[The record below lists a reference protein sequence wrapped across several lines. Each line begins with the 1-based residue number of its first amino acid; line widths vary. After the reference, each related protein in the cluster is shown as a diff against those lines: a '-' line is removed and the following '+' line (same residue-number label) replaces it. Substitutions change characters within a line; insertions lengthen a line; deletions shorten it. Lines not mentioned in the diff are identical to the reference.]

1 VDIALVVSALLMGLA
16 GSVHCIAMCGAASAA
31 AVRACGGRQLRS
43 AWLSFHLG
51 RLVGY
56 AAAGAVVASSVSLL
70 ARLGAWSPA
79 LRPLWT
85 LAHLAALGLGLW
97 LLWKGRQ
104 PAWLERLGREGQRI
118 DQVDVTGWQ
127 AMRGPVRAA
136 GVGAV
141 WFAWPCGLLQSALTV
156 AALAN
161 GPVAGAAVM
170 ASFAVASSV
179 ALGGLPALWWR
190 WRGQDAAWGGRV
202 TRWAV
207 RLSGLALAGA
217 SAWALGHDLWI
228 RVVAYC
234 LS

>member
-1 VDIALVVSALLMGLA
+1 MGLA
-16 GSVHCIAMCGAASAA
+16 GSLHCVAMCGAASAA
-31 AVRACGGRQLRS
+31 AVRSCGGGS
-43 AWLSFHLG
+43 AAPTWLGFHLG
-51 RLVGY
+51 RVVGY
-56 AAAGAVVASSVSLL
+56 AAAGAVVASSMAML

-104 PAWLERLGREGQRI
+104 PAWLDRLGRDGQRAG
-118 DQVDVTGWQ
+118 QVAGAGWQ
-127 AMRGPVRAA
+127 AMHGPARAGA
-136 GVGAV
+136 VGAV

-170 ASFAVASSV
+170 ASFAMASAI
-179 ALGGLPALWWR
+179 ALGGLPALWLR
-190 WRGQDAAWGGRV
+190 WRGRDAALGGRITV
-202 TRWAV
+202 LAV

-217 SAWALGHDLWI
+217 SIWALGHDVWM